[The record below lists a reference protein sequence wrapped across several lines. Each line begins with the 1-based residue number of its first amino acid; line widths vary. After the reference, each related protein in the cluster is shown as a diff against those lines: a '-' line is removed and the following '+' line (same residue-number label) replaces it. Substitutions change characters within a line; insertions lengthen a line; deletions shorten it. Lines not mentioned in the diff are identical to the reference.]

1 MAKDNS
7 TSFVIPAEMRAMA
20 EKNVEQARQAFASFL
35 GAAEQAAMT
44 ASTQVTGAQ
53 AGAREMG
60 ELALRFAERNVA
72 SSFEFAQKLVRARDP
87 QEVMALH
94 AEYAQ
99 SQIGALTDQAQE
111 LNRQA
116 ARMARQSGQH

>member
-1 MAKDNS
+1 
-7 TSFVIPAEMRAMA
+7 
-20 EKNVEQARQAFASFL
+20 
-35 GAAEQAAMT
+35 
-44 ASTQVTGAQ
+44 VTGAQ

-72 SSFEFAQKLVRARDP
+72 SSFEFAQKLVRAKDP
-87 QEVMALH
+87 QEIMALH

-99 SQIGALTDQAQE
+99 SQIGALSDQAQE

>member
-7 TSFVIPAEMRAMA
+7 TSFDIPAEMRAMA
-20 EKNVEQARQAFASFL
+20 EKNVEQVRQAFAGFL
-35 GAAEQAAMT
+35 AAAERAATT

-60 ELALRFAERNVA
+60 DLALRFAERNVA
-72 SSFEFAQKLVRARDP
+72 SSFEFAQKLVRAKDA

-99 SQIGALTDQAQE
+99 SQISALTDQAKE
-111 LNRQA
+111 LNQQA
-116 ARMARQSGQH
+116 SRMARQSGQH